1 MFVISIAA
9 LTLVRYLSIM
19 RLLKRIVRKINN
31 L

>member
-1 MFVISIAA
+1 VFVISIAA